1 MCSTVHTTLA
11 ASSTSAAQARHWL
24 TDQLQDF
31 YGDLGNLGDS
41 GHDAV
46 LIVSELVTN
55 SVTAH
60 TDDVTLAVHAHRRTL
75 DVAVSDTA
83 GGVPTLQPPDPFADG
98 GRGLAIINALSAAWG
113 VVEHAD
119 HRRTGKTVWAEL
131 LLPAAAASTFE
142 CTLTG

>member
-11 ASSTSAAQARHWL
+11 ASSSAAAHARHWL
-24 TDQLQDF
+24 TDQLGDF
-31 YGDLGNLGDS
+31 YGALDNLGDS
-41 GHDAV
+41 GYDAV

-60 TDDVTLAVHAHRRTL
+60 TDDLTVTVHAHRRTL

-83 GGVPTLQPPDPFADG
+83 GGVATLQSPDLFARG
-98 GRGLAIINALSAAWG
+98 GRGLAIVGALSAAWG
-113 VVEHAD
+113 VVERAD
-119 HRRTGKTVWAEL
+119 HSRTGKTVWAQL
-131 LLPAAAASTFE
+131 PLPAAAASTFE